1 MRACFV
7 AFALAAS
14 LAVVAAPLSGIGKQ
28 APVFTLTDQN
38 GKTVALSAMRGRK
51 VVLVF
56 YRGYW

>member
-1 MRACFV
+1 MRARFV
-7 AFALAAS
+7 ALAFAAVLAM
-14 LAVVAAPLSGIGKQ
+14 AVAPPGIGKQ

-38 GKTVALSAMRGRK
+38 GKTVSLSASRGRK

>member
-1 MRACFV
+1 MRAYFV
-7 AFALAAS
+7 ALAIAAALAV
-14 LAVVAAPLSGIGKQ
+14 AVAPPGIGKQ

-38 GKTVALSAMRGRK
+38 GKKVTLSASRGRK